1 MFYSRSSR
9 RQIMRALILAIVIS
23 AALLGAPAAS
33 AAPTCQDQN
42 GGTIKCGIPGAM
54 PVGWRLSAQQRLDR
68 HMPEPQYP
76 SANELLKLICIMGV
90 FFAVMA
96 LMPEFDGRRA
106 GDWDRQEDDDE
117 DRR

>member
-1 MFYSRSSR
+1 
-9 RQIMRALILAIVIS
+9 MRLILAIVTAS
-23 AALLGAPAAS
+23 AVLSAPMAS

-68 HMPEPQYP
+68 QMPAPEYP
-76 SANELLKLICIMGV
+76 TTYELLKLISVMGI

-117 DRR
+117 GRR

>member
-1 MFYSRSSR
+1 
-9 RQIMRALILAIVIS
+9 MRALILAIVIS